1 MSMAAYRFRGIDHG
15 AGRLSADKPARLAG
29 VQDQGPPDP
38 HRQRPVG
45 VAEQDQ
51 VELAPFADFLLELVE
66 GVGHEDFPP
75 ADLGHVRPRMKRVA
89 GDGLQPLLVVVV
101 VPVDA
106 DHRDPAISEREN
118 RLGAT
123 NVAKMQD
130 HLDPF
135 LPEETEG
142 VFGQAPLVVR
152 VGQDS
157 RLHPGAP
164 LIRLSPQGAPG
175 GSPRAVPEG

>member
-1 MSMAAYRFRGIDHG
+1 MAAYRFRGFMTASPD
-15 AGRLSADKPARLAG
+15 RSAVPATPARISRMLATIVARSITAQVG
-29 VQDQGPPDP
+29 FPLINP
-38 HRQRPVG
+38 HASPGFRIR
-45 VAEQDQ
+45 A
-51 VELAPFADFLLELVE
+51 
-66 GVGHEDFPP
+66 